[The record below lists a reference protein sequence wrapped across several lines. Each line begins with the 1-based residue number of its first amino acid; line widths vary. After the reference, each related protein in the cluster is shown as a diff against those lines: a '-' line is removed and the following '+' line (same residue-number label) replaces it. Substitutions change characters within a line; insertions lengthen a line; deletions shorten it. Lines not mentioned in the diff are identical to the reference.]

1 MSRPNSRSMRFL
13 PVLCLAGAVIFWG
26 TGYAATKAAL
36 QSFSPMTV
44 IWLRMVVASMVFA
57 PFWRRLPKPIH
68 RRGDWRLLSLSGL
81 LMPCLYY
88 LFEGYALHFT
98 TSSQAGVVSA
108 LVPLLVAVGA
118 RILLNES
125 IGRRPIVA
133 IAVSL
138 VGVSVLSLSATT
150 QAAAPNPV
158 LGATLEFLAVASA
171 AGYMLANK
179 RLGSRYHPW
188 LLTGAQVGV
197 GSLAFLPGVL
207 ADGTASWAN
216 ATPLAWGSVVYL
228 GVFVS
233 LGAFGLYNTALSLMP
248 ASRASL
254 AINLVPAVA
263 VLTGWLALGE
273 TLSPTQLAACAVILG
288 AVVFGESGRSTEDA
302 SETSVALGATTAQL
316 TPEPQAVD

>member
-1 MSRPNSRSMRFL
+1 MSELNGRSSRLL
-13 PVLCLAGAVIFWG
+13 PVLCLAGAVAFWG
-26 TGYAATKAAL
+26 TGYAATKTAL

-44 IWLRMVVASMVFA
+44 IWLRMVVATVFFA
-57 PFWRRLPKPIH
+57 PFWRRLPMPAY
-68 RRGDWRLLSLSGL
+68 RRGDWKLLALIGL

-98 TSSQAGVVSA
+98 TSSQAGMVSA

-118 RILLNES
+118 WIFLKES
-125 IGRRPIVA
+125 LGLRPIVA

-138 VGVSVLSLSATT
+138 FGVAVLSLSPTT
-150 QAAAPNPV
+150 QASAPNPV
-158 LGATLEFLAVASA
+158 LGATLEFLAVVSAS
-171 AGYMLANK
+171 GYMLTTK
-179 RLGSRYHPW
+179 LLGPRYHPW
-188 LLTGAQVGV
+188 LLTGAQVGL
-197 GSLAFLPGVL
+197 GSLAFLPSAL
-207 ADGTASWAN
+207 ADGTTSWTH
-216 ATPLAWGSVVYL
+216 ATPLAWGSIVYL

-273 TLSPTQLAACAVILG
+273 TLSPPQLAACVVILG
-288 AVVFGESGRSTEDA
+288 AVVFGESGRSTE
-302 SETSVALGATTAQL
+302 ETPQIVSAL
-316 TPEPQAVD
+316 TPANATQTSEL